1 MRTTRGQED
10 IIRVLVVEDDAEIS
24 RRLVSGLQEAAF
36 VADHAA
42 SGQDAIEQALSE
54 DFDAIVL
61 DLGLPKLDG
70 LAVLKRLRAAGRM
83 TPVLVLTARGTWV
96 EKVEGLNAG
105 ADDYVTKPFHIAEIV
120 ARLHALLRRQSGA
133 ATQLLKYRDI
143 VLDVSSAK
151 VTRGGET
158 VDLTSF
164 EYRMLMYF
172 MMRTGRLITQA
183 DLAAHLYDRDGEKAS
198 NTLEVYV
205 SRLRRK
211 LGQDVITTAR
221 GLGYRMD

>member
-1 MRTTRGQED
+1 MHQWEGT
-10 IIRVLVVEDDAEIS
+10 IRVLVVEDDVEIA
-24 RRLVSGLQEAAF
+24 RRLVSGLREAAF
-36 VADHAA
+36 AVEHAA
-42 SGQDAIEQALSE
+42 TGHDAVEHALSE
-54 DFDAIVL
+54 EFDAIVL
-61 DLGLPKLDG
+61 DLGLPQLNGLD
-70 LAVLKRLRAAGRM
+70 VLKRLRAAGRM
-83 TPVLVLTARGTWV
+83 TPVLVLTARGAWV

-133 ATQLLKYRDI
+133 STQLLKHNDI
-143 VLDVSSAK
+143 ILDVSAAK
-151 VTRGGET
+151 VTQGGVVVE
-158 VDLTSF
+158 LTSF

-172 MMRTGRLITQA
+172 MMRTGRLVSQA

-211 LGQDVITTAR
+211 LGQDVVTTVR

>member
-1 MRTTRGQED
+1 M
-10 IIRVLVVEDDAEIS
+10 AEIS

-70 LAVLKRLRAAGRM
+70 LEVLKRLRAAGRM

-133 ATQLLKYRDI
+133 ATQLLKHRDI
-143 VLDVSSAK
+143 VLMCRPRRSHAAGRRSTSRASSTAC
-151 VTRGGET
+151 
-158 VDLTSF
+158 SC
-164 EYRMLMYF
+164 
-172 MMRTGRLITQA
+172 
-183 DLAAHLYDRDGEKAS
+183 
-198 NTLEVYV
+198 TL
-205 SRLRRK
+205 
-211 LGQDVITTAR
+211 
-221 GLGYRMD
+221 

>member
-1 MRTTRGQED
+1 M
-10 IIRVLVVEDDAEIS
+10 
-24 RRLVSGLQEAAF
+24 GLQEAAF
-36 VADHAA
+36 VVEHAA
-42 SGQDAIEQALSE
+42 NGHDAVDQALSE
-54 DFDAIVL
+54 DFDAILL
-61 DLGLPKLDG
+61 DLGLPHLDG
-70 LAVLKRLRAAGRM
+70 LDVLKRLRAAGRI

-133 ATQLLKYRDI
+133 ATQLLKHRDI
-143 VLDVSSAK
+143 VLDVSAAK
-151 VTRGGET
+151 VTRAGGPVE
-158 VDLTSF
+158 LTTF

-172 MMRTGRLITQA
+172 MMRIGRVVTQA

-211 LGQDVITTAR
+211 LGQDLITTVR